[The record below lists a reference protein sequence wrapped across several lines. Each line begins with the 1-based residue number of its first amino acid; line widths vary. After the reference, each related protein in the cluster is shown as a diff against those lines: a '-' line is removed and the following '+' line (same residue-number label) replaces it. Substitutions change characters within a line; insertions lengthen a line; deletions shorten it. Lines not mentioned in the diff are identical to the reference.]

1 MAETTIRT
9 LVCSVMF
16 IDLVQYSKRS
26 VTEQQ
31 RMKQTFNEFLAR
43 ALEGV
48 PPRDFILLDTGDGAA
63 IAFTGDPE
71 DALAVGI
78 ALRNSLASLPP
89 ETLSARMGIN
99 LGPVKVVWDLN
110 AHMNVIGDGINVA
123 ERVMGFAEPGQLLAS
138 RSFYD
143 VVSRLSKDY
152 GSLFS
157 DLGKRTDK
165 HVREH
170 EVYAVA
176 EGVRFERRGDAR
188 QKARGRLASPDDTNL
203 DLFTTAESAIT
214 PANRRAPPQPGQT
227 PSAPAKVFETGANLI
242 VSASSKMAVEEALAK
257 LAKAGAKLVS
267 QISQTG
273 NKWMA
278 SCTNPKVDLDA
289 CKVEHMGLMRIVSGP
304 SREAVDEKVKELLH
318 FGAKLVRAAELADG
332 VWTAV
337 CDTGGR

>member
-16 IDLVQYSKRS
+16 IDMVAYSKRS
-26 VTEQQ
+26 VAEQQ
-31 RMKQTFNEFLAR
+31 RMKQAFNELLAR
-43 ALEGV
+43 SLEGV

-78 ALRNSLASLPP
+78 ALRTSLRSLPP
-89 ETLSARMGIN
+89 ETLSARIGIN

-176 EGVRFERRGDAR
+176 EGARFERRAETR
-188 QKARGRLASPDDTNL
+188 QKARGRLADPDDTNL
-203 DLFTTAESAIT
+203 DLFTTADSPIT
-214 PANRRAPPQPGQT
+214 PANRRVPPSGEAP
-227 PSAPAKVFETGANLI
+227 SEAAKVFETGANLI
-242 VSASSKMAVEEALAK
+242 VSASSKAAVAEALAK
-257 LAKAGAKLVS
+257 LGKAGAKVVS
-267 QISQTG
+267 QITQTG

-289 CKVEHMGLMRIVSGP
+289 CKVEHMGLVRIVTGP
-304 SREAVDEKVKELLH
+304 SREAVEEKVKELLQ
-318 FGAKLVRAAELADG
+318 FGAKLVRSAELADG
-332 VWTAV
+332 IWTAV